1 MRFHEKQHA
10 DNLLEKTPNYV
21 LLTTRTN
28 SQKDKFIRDYWIR
41 ETALYNHTTF
51 QKLYFNWDETRQ
63 YTFAGQTEY
72 LVVFER
78 K

>member
-1 MRFHEKQHA
+1 MRFHEKYHV
-10 DNLLEKTPNYV
+10 DNLLEKKPDYV
-21 LLTTRTN
+21 LLTTRTKP
-28 SQKDKFIRDYWIR
+28 QKDEFISDYWIG
-41 ETALYNHTTF
+41 ETALYNHPTF
-51 QKLYFNWDETRQ
+51 QKHYFKWDETRQ